1 MNHLI
6 EGIKEHLILNDEEI
20 LKWEKRFAES
30 KDILYLYDEDQVIGF
45 IAYELWNY
53 VEHQSLE
60 LLFSF
65 INDESKLPI
74 FSEGIKEVLATFPQ
88 ATMINTIINENRKDL
103 ISMMNTHG
111 LSVWYEYMVMLDYEA
126 GETKT
131 PHKLTIRTIEE
142 HDFETYFKT
151 MGECFVWMRETVDIQ
166 PNNVVDKLWK
176 TPEKKQESYEDWR
189 KHKEQT
195 WMYFDQDVWVGS
207 GLIVNQHDIDD
218 VFVVPSLQGKSYGK
232 AIILD
237 LIQRI
242 EKLGNSP
249 TIGFVKVNEKAKQL
263 YLSCG
268 FKVTHHF
275 MHMRRL

>member
-1 MNHLI
+1 MNNLI
-6 EGIKEHLILNDEEI
+6 EGIKEHLILNEEEI
-20 LKWEKRFAES
+20 LKWEKRFAEN
-30 KDILYLYDEDQVIGF
+30 KDILLLYDGEQVIGC
-45 IAYELWNY
+45 IAYECWTY
-53 VEHQSLE
+53 AGHQSLE

-65 INDESKLPI
+65 LEDESKLPI
-74 FSEGIKEVLATFPQ
+74 LIEGTKVVLTMFPQ
-88 ATMINTIINENRKDL
+88 VTMINTIINEKRKDL
-103 ISMMNTHG
+103 ISIMNHYG
-111 LSVWYEYMVMLDYEA
+111 LSVWYEYMVMLDYESVEA
-126 GETKT
+126 TT
-131 PHKLTIRTIEE
+131 PHQLTIRNIEE
-142 HDFETYFKT
+142 KDFETYFEV

-166 PNNVVDKLWK
+166 PHNVVEKLWEN
-176 TPEKKQESYEDWR
+176 PEKKQESYEDWL

-218 VFVVPSLQGKSYGK
+218 VFVVPSLQGKGYGK

-237 LIQRI
+237 LVQRI
-242 EKLGNSP
+242 EKLGHSP

-268 FKVTHHF
+268 FKITHHF

>member
-20 LKWEKRFAES
+20 LKWEKRFAEN
-30 KDILYLYDEDQVIGF
+30 KDILYLYDEDQVIGC

-53 VEHQSLE
+53 AEHQSLE

-65 INDESKLPI
+65 NKEEVRLPI
-74 FSEGIKEVLATFPQ
+74 LNEGFKKVLTMFPQ

-103 ISMMNTHG
+103 ISMMNIHG

-126 GETKT
+126 VETMT
-131 PHKLTIRTIEE
+131 PHQLTIRNIEE
-142 HDFETYFKT
+142 HDFETYFQT

-166 PNNVVDKLWK
+166 PHNVVDKLWK
-176 TPEKKQESYEDWR
+176 TPEKKHESYEDWI
-189 KHKEQT
+189 KQKDQT
-195 WMYFDQDVWVGS
+195 WMYFDQDIWVGS
-207 GLIVNQHDIDD
+207 GLIVNHEDIDD
-218 VFVVPSLQGKSYGK
+218 VFVVPSLQGKGYGK

-268 FKVTHHF
+268 FKITHHF